1 MSVRMIAVAMLLPVC
16 AVAGEQGGVKSANGE
31 VGAGYTDSRDSD
43 RFLVN
48 GAYRLPL
55 ANYVGAS
62 LSASASRTETDVGDF
77 DVDTTNG
84 SVGGSLFARDFELGK
99 VGVSY
104 HWTHGHSELDN
115 PPASLANPNMSFKA
129 HDYGAFASYYVDR
142 VTLSASRSVSH
153 VESQGTG
160 NYNSWSVGATGYLP
174 FDASL
179 SLSAGGMDARDNYGF
194 NFEYQPEFLA
204 QAASVELSYSSSP
217 DDDVFGIAVNYFFG
231 NDVPLIVRDRQ
242 YR

>member
-31 VGAGYTDSRDSD
+31 VGAGYTNSRDSD
-43 RFLVN
+43 RLLVN

-55 ANYVGAS
+55 AEYVGAI
-62 LSASASRTETDVGDF
+62 LSASASRTEMDVGDY
-77 DVDTTNG
+77 DVDSTDG
-84 SVGGSLFARDFELGK
+84 SVGGSLFARDYGLGK

-104 HWTHGHSELDN
+104 HWIHGDN
-115 PPASLANPNMSFKA
+115 EVESSQVSFVNSSSSFKA
-129 HDYGAFASYYVDR
+129 HAYGAFASYYLDR
-142 VTLSASRSVSH
+142 ITLSASRSVSH